1 MKNTF
6 KSSKGITLVALVI
19 TIIILLILAGISI
32 SALTNTGIFGKA
44 KDAKSKSELA
54 DAQEKITLLEHEW
67 QMESASNTNAT
78 LGEFLAEK
86 VKDKTIDSYEAEGS
100 NYKVYIKGYVGTFD
114 KDGKLVGKVEKAG
127 PRPTISNITIKSEDG
142 STDVADNSQKAG
154 TKLQINFSSS
164 IKDGTIKSV
173 TPAVPYTTNG
183 TEKSVTFTVVGTVDK
198 QDYTAQIPVS
208 IENKYKVATP
218 VNANTIA
225 SATDT
230 EKANNYYG
238 KSVNYT
244 STNGVTGWK
253 IFYAGKMT
261 DATDETNNIY
271 LIADDYV
278 DVAKLPIGTD
288 TSGNPVG
295 SAPANT
301 RTDYPKAAP
310 LNNIMDAYSTGS
322 ARITTDTIKKL
333 NKSFFIDKQYTG
345 VENSTV
351 NPNMKAVAYMLDT
364 TAWST
369 FKDNNEDNNGKAD
382 YAIGG
387 PTLEMLFKSYNQK
400 HPGKN
405 YEAQATSATGYQLRV
420 NGGTWEDC
428 TDSNSDY
435 LDSSDSLYVL
445 PRSKGAD
452 AMWLAIPSANN
463 ANFVLYVRYGGGV
476 GNDGY
481 GNNYNGFRPLVCLK
495 SNVQLQESGDGFSIK

>member
-54 DAQEKITLLEHEW
+54 DVQEKITLLEYEW
-67 QMESASNTNAT
+67 QMKSASNTT

-100 NYKVYIKGYVGTFD
+100 NYKVYIKGYVGILD

-127 PRPTISNITIKSEDG
+127 PHPTISNITIKSEDG

-164 IKDGTIKSV
+164 IKDGTIKSI

-183 TEKSVTFTVVGTVDK
+183 TETSVTFTVVGTVDK

-244 STNGVTGWK
+244 SANGVTGWK
-253 IFYAGKMT
+253 IFYA
-261 DATDETNNIY
+261 DSSNIY

-278 DVAKLPIGTD
+278 DVAKLPRGTD
-288 TSGNPVG
+288 ASGNSVG
-295 SAPANT
+295 KAPANANT
-301 RTDYPKAAP
+301 NFPKAA
-310 LNNIMDAYSTGS
+310 LFNNVVISNYSTGS
-322 ARITTDTIKKL
+322 VRIRSKYPTAIQQL
-333 NKSFFIDKQYTG
+333 NKSYFID
-345 VENSTV
+345 
-351 NPNMKAVAYMLDT
+351 NPTYSSEDHNNMKAVAYMLDT

-369 FKDNNEDNNGKAD
+369 FKDSNGKAD

-405 YEAQATSATGYQLRV
+405 YEAQATSAIGYKLRI
-420 NGGTWEDC
+420 NEGTWKEY
-428 TDSNSDY
+428 TDSESDY
-435 LDSSDSLYVL
+435 LYSGDSLYVL
-445 PRSKGAD
+445 PKSKGAL
-452 AMWLAIPSANN
+452 AMWVASPSADY
-463 ANFVLYVRYGGGV
+463 ADAVMDVSRDGGV
-476 GNDGY
+476 AY
-481 GNNYNGFRPLVCLK
+481 HAYYYTCNGFRPLVCLK

>member
-54 DAQEKITLLEHEW
+54 DVQEKITLLEYEW
-67 QMESASNTNAT
+67 QMKSASNTT

-127 PRPTISNITIKSEDG
+127 PHPTISNITIKSEDG

-244 STNGVTGWK
+244 SANGVTGWK
-253 IFYAGKMT
+253 IFYA
-261 DATDETNNIY
+261 DTNNIY

-278 DVAKLPIGTD
+278 DVAKLPKGTNEAGQ
-288 TSGNPVG
+288 SVGN
-295 SAPANT
+295 APANT
-301 RTDYPKAAP
+301 NTSYPKAAP
-310 LNNIMDAYSTGS
+310 FNNIMDAYSTGS

-333 NKSFFIDKQYTG
+333 NKSFFIDKQFTG

-387 PTLEMLFKSYNQK
+387 PTIEMLMKSYSQK
-400 HPGKN
+400 HNVQYKAEAKN
-405 YEAQATSATGYQLRV
+405 DTGHEGYKISKDNGENWSTSYSAMLST
-420 NGGTWEDC
+420 
-428 TDSNSDY
+428 
-435 LDSSDSLYVL
+435 SDSLYVL
-445 PRSKGAD
+445 PSSKGAN
-452 AMWLAIPSANN
+452 AMWVASPSANN
-463 ANFVLYVRYGGGV
+463 AYLVMSVTSS
-476 GNDGY
+476 GNV
-481 GNNYNGFRPLVCLK
+481 NNNDYSTYYYGFRPLVCLK

>member
-44 KDAKSKSELA
+44 KEAKSKSELA

-114 KDGKLVGKVEKAG
+114 KDGKLVGKVENAG

-244 STNGVTGWK
+244 SAKGVTGWK

-278 DVAKLPIGTD
+278 DPTILPESTD
-288 TSGNPVG
+288 ASGVSTKNKPDITG
-295 SAPANT
+295 G
-301 RTDYPKAAP
+301 DHPKAAYFTNI
-310 LNNIMDAYSTGS
+310 LNDYSTGA
-322 ARITTDTIKKL
+322 ARITTDTIKNL
-333 NKSFFIDKQYTG
+333 NSSFFARSDS
-345 VENSTV
+345 ST
-351 NPNMKAVAYMLDT
+351 NTNNNMKAVAYMLDT

-369 FKDNNEDNNGKAD
+369 FKDNNGKAD

-405 YEAQATSATGYQLRV
+405 YEAQATKAEGYQVRV
-420 NGGTWEDC
+420 NGGTWKNN
-428 TDSNSDY
+428 TDSRSDY

-445 PRSKGAD
+445 PSSKGAN
-452 AMWLAIPSANN
+452 AMWLASPSADTPDYVMY
-463 ANFVLYVRYGGGV
+463 VLCSGYVGK
-476 GNDGY
+476 
-481 GNNYNGFRPLVCLK
+481 NNYSDNGIGFRPLVCLK

>member
-86 VKDKTIDSYEAEGS
+86 VKDKTIDSYEAEES

-142 STDVADNSQKAG
+142 STDVADNSQKVG

-198 QDYTAQIPVS
+198 QDYTVQIPVS

-238 KSVNYT
+238 KSVNYK
-244 STNGVTGWK
+244 SANGVTGWK

-278 DVAKLPIGTD
+278 DVAKLPKGTNEAGQ
-288 TSGNPVG
+288 SVGN
-295 SAPANT
+295 APANT
-301 RTDYPKAAP
+301 NSSYPKAASF
-310 LNNIMDAYSTGS
+310 NNIMSNYAGAS
-322 ARITTDTIKKL
+322 RITTDTIKNL
-333 NKSFFIDKQYTG
+333 NSSFFARSDA
-345 VENSTV
+345 ST
-351 NPNMKAVAYMLDT
+351 NTNNNMKAVAYMLDT

-369 FKDNNEDNNGKAD
+369 FKDSNGKAD
-382 YAIGG
+382 YVIGG
-387 PTLEMLFKSYNQK
+387 PTLEMLFKSHNQK

-405 YEAQATSATGYQLRV
+405 YEAQATSAAGYQLRV
-420 NGGTWEDC
+420 NGGTWKNSSQSSSDC
-428 TDSNSDY
+428 
-435 LDSSDSLYVL
+435 LSSDSLYAL
-445 PRSKGAD
+445 PESKEAY
-452 AMWLAIPSANN
+452 AMWVASPSAGDTS
-463 ANFVLYVRYGGGV
+463 FVVNVSYGSAV
-476 GNDGY
+476 S
-481 GNNYNGFRPLVCLK
+481 YNSYDFNGSGFRPLVCLK

>member
-44 KDAKSKSELA
+44 KEAKQKS
-54 DAQEKITLLEHEW
+54 D
-67 QMESASNTNAT
+67 
-78 LGEFLAEK
+78 
-86 VKDKTIDSYEAEGS
+86 EAALDQ
-100 NYKVYIKGYVGTFD
+100 N
-114 KDGKLVGKVEKAG
+114 
-127 PRPTISNITIKSEDG
+127 
-142 STDVADNSQKAG
+142 
-154 TKLQINFSSS
+154 TKLDEYESEINAYLP
-164 IKDGTIKSV
+164 GQN
-173 TPAVPYTTNG
+173 NG
-183 TEKSVTFTVVGTVDK
+183 GGGQGSG
-198 QDYTAQIPVS
+198 I
-208 IENKYKVATP
+208 
-218 VNANTIA
+218 NANTIA

-244 STNGVTGWK
+244 STNEVTGWK
-253 IFYAGKMT
+253 IFYA
-261 DATDETNNIY
+261 DSSNIY

-278 DVAKLPIGTD
+278 DVAKLPKGTNEA
-288 TSGNPVG
+288 GQPVG
-295 SAPANT
+295 SAPVNT
-301 RTDYPKAAP
+301 NGSYPKAAP
-310 LNNIMDAYSTGS
+310 FDNIMDAYSTGS
-322 ARITTDTIKKL
+322 ARITTNTIKKL
-333 NKSFFIDKQYTG
+333 NSSFFARSDA
-345 VENSTV
+345 ST
-351 NPNMKAVAYMLDT
+351 NTNDNMKAVAYMLDT

-369 FKDNNEDNNGKAD
+369 FKDNNGKAD

-420 NGGTWEDC
+420 NGGTWKND

-445 PRSKGAD
+445 PSSKDAD
-452 AMWLAIPSANN
+452 AMWLASPSANYPDSVM
-463 ANFVLYVRYGGGV
+463 FVLYCGYVSA
-476 GNDGY
+476 DGY
-481 GNNYNGFRPLVCLK
+481 SAYNYGFRPLVCLK

>member
-44 KDAKSKSELA
+44 KDAKQKS
-54 DAQEKITLLEHEW
+54 D
-67 QMESASNTNAT
+67 
-78 LGEFLAEK
+78 
-86 VKDKTIDSYEAEGS
+86 EAALDQ
-100 NYKVYIKGYVGTFD
+100 N
-114 KDGKLVGKVEKAG
+114 
-127 PRPTISNITIKSEDG
+127 
-142 STDVADNSQKAG
+142 
-154 TKLQINFSSS
+154 TKLDEYESEINAYLPG
-164 IKDGTIKSV
+164 I
-173 TPAVPYTTNG
+173 
-183 TEKSVTFTVVGTVDK
+183 
-198 QDYTAQIPVS
+198 
-208 IENKYKVATP
+208 
-218 VNANTIA
+218 NANTIA

-244 STNGVTGWK
+244 SANGVTGWK
-253 IFYAGKMT
+253 IFYA
-261 DATDETNNIY
+261 DTNNIY

-278 DVAKLPIGTD
+278 DVAKLPKGTNEEGQ
-288 TSGNPVG
+288 SVG

-301 RTDYPKAAP
+301 NTSYPKAASF
-310 LNNIMDAYSTGS
+310 NNVRDVYSTGA
-322 ARITTDTIKKL
+322 ARITTDTIKNL
-333 NKSFFIDKQYTG
+333 NSSFFARSDANTNTN
-345 VENSTV
+345 V
-351 NPNMKAVAYMLDT
+351 NMKVVAYMLDT

-369 FKDNNEDNNGKAD
+369 FKDSNGKAD

-420 NGGTWEDC
+420 NGGTWKGY
-428 TDSNSDY
+428 TDSSSDY

-445 PRSKGAD
+445 PSSKGAN
-452 AMWLAIPSANN
+452 AIWVASPSADS
-463 ANFVLYVRYGGGV
+463 ADRVMYVLCNGGV
-476 GNDGY
+476 GNDTSSGSDS
-481 GNNYNGFRPLVCLK
+481 GFRPLVCLK